1 VLKSQHMLEKGS
13 GSMRKGGIQKY
24 ISLMRNLNSPPS
36 HQKCR
41 LHPLIHTIPFENSLQ
56 DVGGGSQEASD
67 HKLKY
72 DMFSRTRIANCWAES
87 STLSV
92 EVLQEEDY
100 K

>member
-41 LHPLIHTIPFENSLQ
+41 LHPLIHTLLGFSLAQ
-56 DVGGGSQEASD
+56 NMYLCRCEEKESPHWPTFSKANGG
-67 HKLKY
+67 
-72 DMFSRTRIANCWAES
+72 
-87 STLSV
+87 
-92 EVLQEEDY
+92 
-100 K
+100 